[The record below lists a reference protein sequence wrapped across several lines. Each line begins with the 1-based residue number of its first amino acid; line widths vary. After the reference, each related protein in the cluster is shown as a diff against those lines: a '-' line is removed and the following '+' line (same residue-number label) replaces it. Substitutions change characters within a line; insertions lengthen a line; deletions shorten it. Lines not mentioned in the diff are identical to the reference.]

1 MADETGEALFIDN
14 CSGCHQLAGAGQAGL
29 APPLADPALWT
40 GLGPRSTDYLA
51 GVMMGGLTGTITA
64 GGQKFIGLAMPPQ
77 DWMTDAELQAV
88 ADYVLNDLN
97 GLGLTMPAE
106 TLAALREAKPS
117 HADLRALRKEA
128 IP

>member
-1 MADETGEALFIDN
+1 MGE
-14 CSGCHQLAGAGQAGL
+14 AGL
-29 APPLADPALWT
+29 APPLVDKLLWS
-40 GLGPRSTDYLA
+40 GLGDRSADYLA
-51 GVMMGGLTGTITA
+51 GVLIGGMSGTITA

-97 GLGLTMPAE
+97 GIGVPISGDIFAG
-106 TLAALREAKPS
+106 ARKAPPS
-117 HADLRALRKEA
+117 HADLRTLRKKA